1 MTAVEQWQ
9 PATTELVVSSDP
21 TENLMAWA
29 RAAKAA
35 NDLAIPLCQ
44 TSFVPE
50 HFQGK
55 PGEAT
60 AAILYGAEAGL
71 SPLQALQGV
80 YVISGKPAMY
90 ARTLMA
96 VVLGAGHQVWTES
109 ESDTRVIVCGRRR
122 GSDQIERAIWTIDRA
137 KKAGYTRNS
146 KYQTDPQAML
156 LARAQSDVCRRV
168 APDALLGMAYSVE
181 ELQDADDDTPPPAK
195 RTVKRQT
202 PAAAE
207 PAPAPD
213 GAATDSAR
221 ARVTKRQPSTPAAA
235 GLPPLP
241 GEEETAPPA
250 QERDTDGVL
259 RKVEDVPLPPPQA
272 EPKRPPGSITQPQMR
287 MMMALL
293 KKAGLD
299 DRDDRLDYCQTIIG
313 RPLES
318 STDLTKGEAQ
328 QILDRLVELTDAE
341 DPEPGFDDEPHP
353 DEFPALPYKDD

>member
-9 PATTELVVSSDP
+9 PARSEVVHLQGDP
-21 TENLMAWA
+21 TENLVSWA
-29 RAAKAA
+29 RAAQAA

-44 TSFVPE
+44 TSFVPA

-96 VVLGAGHQVWTES
+96 VVLAAGHEVWTES

-181 ELQDADDDTPPPAK
+181 ELQDSDEDAPAPVK
-195 RTVKRQT
+195 RTVRRQT
-202 PAAAE
+202 PAAVESAP
-207 PAPAPD
+207 PATAKPAS
-213 GAATDSAR
+213 DSAGS
-221 ARVTKRQPSTPAAA
+221 RVKKQGKGATTGPTAA

-241 GEEETAPPA
+241 GEEEDDPNDRPIEDVHLPEPASPPA
-250 QERDTDGVL
+250 PD
-259 RKVEDVPLPPPQA
+259 
-272 EPKRPPGSITQPQMR
+272 RPGFITRAQ
-287 MMMALL
+287 L
-293 KKAGLD
+293 KMLHVMLGKAGLGD
-299 DRDDRLDYCQTIIG
+299 DRDAALAFYAKHNGG
-313 RPLES
+313 RVVES
-318 STDLTKGEAQ
+318 SKDLTRIEATRV
-328 QILDRLVELTDAE
+328 IDALVAQADDSEQ
-341 DPEPGFDDEPHP
+341 EPGFDDDPAP
-353 DEFPALPYKDD
+353 DEFYELPYKDD